1 MEAASTSAPPSRER
15 EPAQAAEPLL
25 EEVLTEVELPTAR
38 PDYAVIFSARVN
50 WQPIPQPADE
60 PPHADLAAV
69 ARHAVIERAAS
80 FVRDREP
87 SDLGVARSALAA
99 QLGGMQPDPTG
110 KVRGQAANV
119 ALDLRA
125 DDVQRLRAESDLRK
139 SDLAWQQDRDHK
151 RNVMDYLQDDV
162 LTSPARALV
171 WWMAEHPGDIQGAVD
186 RVGQLTR
193 LSSVAQG
200 RGDPSAAGPQL
211 VPSPGARPAEHR
223 DLTATRDLLS
233 ELFPKSQDKREF
245 FARELA
251 RLADEAGEADYGRRV
266 RQNFGLTPR
275 VTETAPYPDDREP
288 PDPEDEPP
296 YPDDAESTA

>member
-1 MEAASTSAPPSRER
+1 MSHAAH
-15 EPAQAAEPLL
+15 
-25 EEVLTEVELPTAR
+25 V
-38 PDYAVIFSARVN
+38 
-50 WQPIPQPADE
+50 
-60 PPHADLAAV
+60 
-69 ARHAVIERAAS
+69 
-80 FVRDREP
+80 
-87 SDLGVARSALAA
+87 AA

-110 KVRGQAANV
+110 KVRAQAANV

-186 RVGQLTR
+186 RVGQSTR

-233 ELFPKSQDKREF
+233 ASSQSQDSVKSLSLENLPGWPTSWR
-245 FARELA
+245 
-251 RLADEAGEADYGRRV
+251 GDYGRRV

-275 VTETAPYPDDREP
+275 VTETAPYRDDREP
-288 PDPEDEPP
+288 PGPEDEPP
-296 YPDDAESTA
+296 YPDDAESYRIDRSVTGQVVVA